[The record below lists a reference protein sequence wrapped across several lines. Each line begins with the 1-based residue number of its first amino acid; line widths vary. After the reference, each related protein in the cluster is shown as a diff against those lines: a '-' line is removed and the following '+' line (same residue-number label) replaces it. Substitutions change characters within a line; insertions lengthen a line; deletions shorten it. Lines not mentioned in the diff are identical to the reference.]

1 MRSRAEEDEIGVE
14 IIEEDIIE
22 INDNI
27 DNCNTDEH
35 IHILGDNEG
44 PGGTMTTNIPPQKI
58 HYLKDL
64 EDLRDKC
71 VRYKKAHSDCKSI
84 HFMYDKIIK
93 LSTLGLSTLTTYF
106 ISSHDNEDMT
116 PEDLDIDRKLTFI
129 TTLVSGINVI
139 FNFSEKM
146 ETHKNLNIEYF
157 DLYNDLDETIR
168 LFTETTREHNI
179 KEVFQDYN
187 KTFKALNKRTGDI
200 GVIKYI
206 KQKHGTI

>member
-1 MRSRAEEDEIGVE
+1 MRPRTEDEIGVE
-14 IIEEDIIE
+14 TIEEEII
-22 INDNI
+22 DT
-27 DNCNTDEH
+27 CNTDEH
-35 IHILGDNEG
+35 IHILGDNEE
-44 PGGTMTTNIPPQKI
+44 PGGTLTTNVPPQKI

-187 KTFKALNKRTGDI
+187 KTFKALNKRTSDI

>member
-1 MRSRAEEDEIGVE
+1 MRPRTEEDEIDVETIEEE
-14 IIEEDIIE
+14 IIDTC
-22 INDNI
+22 NI
-27 DNCNTDEH
+27 DEH
-35 IHILGDNEG
+35 IHILRDNEE
-44 PGGTMTTNIPPQKI
+44 PGGTLTTNVPPQKI

-179 KEVFQDYN
+179 KDVFQDYN
-187 KTFKALNKRTGDI
+187 KTFKALNKRTSDI

-206 KQKHGTI
+206 KHKHGTI

>member
-1 MRSRAEEDEIGVE
+1 MRPRAEEDEIGIETIEEE
-14 IIEEDIIE
+14 IIDT
-22 INDNI
+22 
-27 DNCNTDEH
+27 CNTDEH
-35 IHILGDNEG
+35 IHILGDNEE
-44 PGGTMTTNIPPQKI
+44 PGRTLTTNVPPQKI
-58 HYLKDL
+58 HYLTDL

-146 ETHKNLNIEYF
+146 EIHKNLNIEYF

-168 LFTETTREHNI
+168 LFTETTREHDI

>member
-1 MRSRAEEDEIGVE
+1 MRPRAEEE
-14 IIEEDIIE
+14 IIDT
-22 INDNI
+22 
-27 DNCNTDEH
+27 CNTDEH
-35 IHILGDNEG
+35 IHILGDNEE
-44 PGGTMTTNIPPQKI
+44 PGGTLTTNVPPQKI

-187 KTFKALNKRTGDI
+187 KTFKALNKRTSDI